1 MLPAILLVDDD
12 PTTNFLSTRLL
23 NRLRASQ
30 EVLVALNGAAALQLL
45 QQRCPATAGGGACPA
60 LVLLD
65 VNMPVMGG
73 FEFLQAYQQLPA
85 AKRQRTIIVM
95 LTTSML
101 AADRQRAEQ
110 LSVSGFLTKPLTR
123 EKLAAVF
130 SQHFGLTLPAA

>member
-23 NRLRASQ
+23 NRLGASE

-45 QQRCPATAGGGACPA
+45 QQRCPATAGVACPA

-73 FEFLQAYQQLPA
+73 FEFLEAYQQLPA
-85 AKRQRTIIVM
+85 AKRQRTVIVM

-123 EKLAAVF
+123 AKLAAVF
-130 SQHFGLTLPAA
+130 GQHFGLALPAA